1 MRHFAFFRS
10 SGMTCLIR
18 PMAAAVLFCLFPFNQ
33 IRSADT
39 GVSNRY
45 RWPGGVIPYV
55 IDQNVPRPERIYSA
69 MRQWAEL
76 TPIRLIPRTNQKNYV
91 RFTRENNDGL
101 CFSSIGM
108 IGGEQKVRIDDKC
121 ETGTL
126 VHEIGHAV
134 GLWHEQ
140 SRHDRDRFVKV
151 LYQNISKRGA
161 RDFDRRLSDEPDFS
175 PYDYAS
181 IMHYG
186 AYADSAADR
195 SPTIETI
202 PPGIPIGQR
211 KALSLGD
218 IDAVRR
224 MYGFPIRSVTVT
236 THVSGLK
243 IIVDGV
249 TYTAPQR
256 FDWSPGT
263 RHTIEAP
270 AVQVQGDRQYEF
282 GRWNDDG
289 DPSHEIT
296 VSSGRTIYTANF
308 VSGEL
313 SQVARRD

>member
-1 MRHFAFFRS
+1 MV
-10 SGMTCLIR
+10 CLFR
-18 PMAAAVLFCLFPFNQ
+18 PMAAVVIFCLIPFNQ

-39 GVSNRY
+39 ALSNRY
-45 RWPGGVIPYV
+45 RWPGGVIPFV
-55 IDQNVPRPERIYSA
+55 IDHNVPRPERIYNA
-69 MRQWAEL
+69 IRQWAEL
-76 TPIRLIPRTNQKNYV
+76 TPIRLIPRTHETNYV

-108 IGGEQKVRIDDKC
+108 IGGEQKVRTDDQC

-140 SRHDRDRFVKV
+140 SRQDRDRFVKV
-151 LYQNISKRGA
+151 LYQNITKRSA
-161 RDFDRRLSDEPDFS
+161 RDFDRRINDEPDFS

-186 AYADSAADR
+186 AYADSGGER
-195 SPTIETI
+195 GPSIETI

-211 KALSLGD
+211 KSLSLGD
-218 IDAVRR
+218 IDAVRH
-224 MYGFPIRSVTVT
+224 MYGFPPKSTTVT

-249 TYTAPQR
+249 TYTSPQR
-256 FDWSPGT
+256 FDWKPGS
-263 RHTIEAP
+263 RHSLEVLPEQA
-270 AVQVQGDRQYEF
+270 QGNMQFEF

-289 DPSHEIT
+289 EISHTIT
-296 VSSGRTIYTANF
+296 VAPDRTIYTANF
-308 VSGEL
+308 VSRER
-313 SQVARRD
+313 SEVAKRD